1 MTKQRYAI
9 QLVFDDSE
17 WEAGCNAA
25 EDLIEHI
32 EWWFES
38 EERDQ
43 GERFYLRD
51 IKHEEVDEGW
61 RVRPLLV
68 VEDD

>member
-1 MTKQRYAI
+1 MTKQRYAL

-17 WEAGCNAA
+17 WEASGNPA
-25 EDLIEHI
+25 EDLTEHI

-38 EERDQ
+38 E
-43 GERFYLRD
+43 GARFYLHG
-51 IKHEEVDEGW
+51 IKQEEVDEGW

-68 VEDD
+68 QEDN